1 MFFTFYLIFNF
12 FTFYLIFNFFTF
24 YLIFTNE
31 SVFLPPASNSNQIGL
46 RKQHKK
52 KPIRHSDADIAVHHT
67 PDIDT
72 LYSLYS
78 YFYESLALFGLF
90 A

>member
-1 MFFTFYLIFNF
+1 MFFTFYLIFFTF
-12 FTFYLIFNFFTF
+12 FNFYLIF
-24 YLIFTNE
+24 IFTNE
-31 SVFLPPASNSNQIGL
+31 SVFLTPASNSNQIGL

-52 KPIRHSDADIAVHHT
+52 KPIRHSEADIAVHHT